1 MFSGQSIEAITA
13 PRAEPLEQLLT
24 DPFYQKMEPVQR
36 EEFGEIVRLALSHW
50 TDTDVALLDRAF
62 RFAYEAHQGQF
73 RRSGEPYIVHLT
85 AVAQLLAEIGMDDTT
100 IAAGLLHDVV
110 EDRPVTL
117 DTLRKD
123 FGETIAML
131 VDGVTKIPELKYE
144 STEEKQASNFHKML
158 LSMSKDLRVILIKF
172 ADRIHNME
180 TISHLPRKAQ
190 ERIALETRDVYA
202 PLAHRMG
209 IGRFK
214 WELEDLAF
222 KVLEPRAY
230 RELAQKV
237 AWKREEREA
246 MVQEVIGP
254 IKQELERMGLKGRV
268 FGRVKHL
275 YSIFNKIHIRGY
287 SFDEILDLIAI
298 RIIVQEVKDC
308 YFALGVVHSLFMP
321 LQDKFTDHIATPK
334 LNGYQSLHTK
344 VFGPEGRRVEVQI
357 RTEEM
362 ERTAEYGIAAHWQY
376 KEGASHQD
384 KFDRQLAEIRQLL
397 DSQGESATS
406 GEFLEN
412 LKINLFQDEIFVFT
426 PRGKLITLPRR
437 ATPVD
442 FAFAVHTGI
451 GLHAMAAKMN
461 GQICPLSQPLKSGD
475 VVEIITSANQRPNLD
490 WLKFVVTTR
499 ARSKIKRWLKEQH
512 YEESIRL
519 GKEIVQRELGKLHL
533 RKSEKELEEVAH
545 SFGHG
550 ELPAFYAAVGSGDI
564 AVPNIIRKLIP
575 SDQPEV
581 TESLLT
587 RVLRKGKSTPT
598 GVRIHGLE
606 NVAVH
611 FGRCCQPLP
620 GDRITGFITMGRGIS
635 IHRLD
640 CPNISELM
648 RQPQRNIPVE
658 WDVERDTHFN
668 VRIRI
673 MAEDRKNL
681 LRDIT
686 EAIASQDVNIIH
698 LEMKKEDAI
707 SVGHIV
713 LEVKSLPHLT
723 RIMRRVMGIRNIF
736 HVERIGEDITNQEEK

>member
-1 MFSGQSIEAITA
+1 MGLTNQETMSAIPIKDSDEIERILGH
-13 PRAEPLEQLLT
+13 PYYEKAEPQHVEAFR
-24 DPFYQKMEPVQR
+24 DIIRMMISNRPE
-36 EEFGEIVRLALSHW
+36 
-50 TDTDVALLDRAF
+50 TDTSLLDRAF
-62 RFAYEAHQGQF
+62 RFAYEAHRGHF
-73 RRSGEPYIVHLT
+73 RLSGEPYIVHVIE
-85 AVAQLLAEIGMDDTT
+85 VARLLAEIGMDDTT
-100 IAAGLLHDVV
+100 VAAGLLHDAV

-117 DTLRKD
+117 DDLRKE
-123 FGETIAML
+123 FGETVAML

-158 LSMSKDLRVILIKF
+158 LSMSRDLRVILIKF
-172 ADRIHNME
+172 ADRIHNMQ

-202 PLAHRMG
+202 PLAHRLG
-209 IGRFK
+209 VGRLR

-222 KVLEPRAY
+222 RVLEPRAY
-230 RELAQKV
+230 RELAQRITL
-237 AWKREEREA
+237 KREEREA
-246 MVQEVIGP
+246 IVTELIPP
-254 IKQELERMGLKGRV
+254 IKKELDRLGIKARIS
-268 FGRVKHL
+268 GRVKHL
-275 YSIFNKIHIRGY
+275 YSIHNKIRVRGV
-287 SFDEILDLIAI
+287 SFDDILDLIAI

-308 YFALGVVHSLFMP
+308 YFTLGIVHSLFMP
-321 LQDKFTDHIATPK
+321 IQDKFTDYIATPK
-334 LNGYQSLHTK
+334 TNGYQSLHTS
-344 VFGPEGRRVEVQI
+344 VFAPDGRKVEVQI

-362 ERTAEYGIAAHWQY
+362 DRNAEYGIAAHWRY
-376 KEGASHQD
+376 KEGAPHSED
-384 KFDRQLAEIRQLL
+384 LDRQMAWIRQLL
-397 DSQGESATS
+397 DTQAEGS

-412 LKINLFQDEIFVFT
+412 LKIDLFQDEIFVFT

-442 FAFAVHTGI
+442 FAFAVHSGI
-451 GLHAMAAKMN
+451 GLHAMAAKVN
-461 GQICPLSQPLKSGD
+461 GQIVPLSHPLKSGD

-519 GKEIVQRELGKLHL
+519 GKEIIQRELGKMHL

-550 ELPAFYAAVGSGDI
+550 ELSAFYAAVGSGDI
-564 AVPNIIRKLIP
+564 ALPNILRKLIP

-581 TESLLT
+581 AESLLT

-606 NVAVH
+606 NVAVN

-635 IHRLD
+635 VHRLD

-668 VRIRI
+668 VRVRI

-686 EAIASQDVNIIH
+686 EAIASQDVNIIS
-698 LEMKKEDAI
+698 LEMKKEDAV
-707 SVGHIV
+707 SVGHMV

-723 RIMRRVMGIRNIF
+723 RIMRRIMSIRNIF